1 MDNHKYIFLGML
13 ITFLI
18 IIILGIININFNF
31 NNKIYV
37 KEVNHFYV
45 SASTL
50 ERKIKSIED
59 EECSSSLMGLLE
71 RIKDTYYEDNISVKE
86 YYENYNKYGKT
97 YYSLFQETLTIC
109 DLDIKNYDRMND
121 YLLASRV
128 YPDAVADRYK
138 SSYEIKF
145 VDYFNYKNI
154 HELTDNVGT
163 YSSKKMELMALSE
176 LIGVTL
182 DEESL

>member
-1 MDNHKYIFLGML
+1 
-13 ITFLI
+13 
-18 IIILGIININFNF
+18 
-31 NNKIYV
+31 
-37 KEVNHFYV
+37 
-45 SASTL
+45 
-50 ERKIKSIED
+50 
-59 EECSSSLMGLLE
+59 MGLLE

-86 YYENYNKYGKT
+86 YYENYNQYGKT
-97 YYSLFQETLTIC
+97 YYSLFQEALTIC
-109 DLDIKNYDRMND
+109 DLDIKDYDRMND

-128 YPDAVADRYK
+128 YPDTVADRYK

-176 LIGVTL
+176 LIGETL